1 MNDGPAAFYTERIPE
16 QFNRALAA
24 EREAEGEEGRVY
36 QGLRAVNATLRAEL
50 TNGEGWYLNIVDG
63 EMSPGTEPAH
73 KPFLTLR
80 HDLSDFEALEREA
93 GDSALGFLGGMAGLN
108 AEIKLTKQRV
118 DNMRLVGG
126 CVRFTLTGER
136 GFTILTHFGSEPLPD
151 EPNCELSID
160 GEIYDKLQ
168 AGEIDAQQA
177 FMSGK
182 IDILGDM
189 QMAMQLALSV
199 MSPD

>member
-1 MNDGPAAFYTERIPE
+1 MSDGPAAFYTKRIPE

-36 QGLRAVNATLRAEL
+36 LGLRAVNATLRAEL
-50 TNGEGWYLNIVDG
+50 SSGEGWYLNIVDG

-80 HDLSDFEALEREA
+80 HDLGDFEALEREA

-136 GFTILTHFGSEPLPD
+136 GFTILTHFGTGALPD

-160 GEIYDKLQ
+160 GGIYDKLQ
-168 AGEIDAQQA
+168 AGELDAQQA

>member
-1 MNDGPAAFYTERIPE
+1 MSDGPAAFYTERIPE
-16 QFNRALAA
+16 QFNRALA
-24 EREAEGEEGRVY
+24 EELKVEGEEGRVY
-36 QGLRAVNATLRAEL
+36 QALRAVNATLRAEL
-50 TNGEGWYLNIVDG
+50 TSGEGWYLNIADG
-63 EMSPGTEPAH
+63 EMSPAAEPAH

-80 HDLSDFEALEREA
+80 HELDDFEALEREA

-118 DNMRLVGG
+118 DNMRMVGG
-126 CVRFTLTGER
+126 CVRFTLTGDR
-136 GFTILTHFGSEPLPD
+136 GFTLLTHFGDGPLPE

-168 AGEIDAQQA
+168 AGELDAQQA